1 MKIIK
6 SLEIILHGISDYL
19 TLIENNGKMFAVWFD
34 EESGDALCIFEE
46 QADEFEKRLREMEK
60 AGMRIGVCIMFDIP
74 RGDVER
80 VYEISKPPVLEPLV
94 VLPKQTEKK
103 RRYHVPK
110 QMGKNRLNAKPR
122 RR

>member
-46 QADEFEKRLREMEK
+46 QA
-60 AGMRIGVCIMFDIP
+60 
-74 RGDVER
+74 VER
-80 VYEISKPPVLEPLV
+80 DGKSRHENRGL
-94 VLPKQTEKK
+94 
-103 RRYHVPK
+103 YHV
-110 QMGKNRLNAKPR
+110 
-122 RR
+122 

>member
-60 AGMRIGVCIMFDIP
+60 AGMRIGVVSCLICRGVMLKGFMKSVNRQFWSHWLFCRSKP
-74 RGDVER
+74 KRRGDIMCPSR
-80 VYEISKPPVLEPLV
+80 WAR
-94 VLPKQTEKK
+94 T
-103 RRYHVPK
+103 
-110 QMGKNRLNAKPR
+110 G
-122 RR
+122 